1 MFAYIYYSGC
11 DCSVEIAGG
20 EVGLMVACAVYPV
33 RNVQCS
39 CVENNAHPETPPG
52 HVSGPEQEDS
62 QCRQG

>member
-1 MFAYIYYSGC
+1 
-11 DCSVEIAGG
+11 
-20 EVGLMVACAVYPV
+20 MVACAVYLI

-39 CVENNAHPETPPG
+39 CVEDYAHPETPPG